1 MSPLVSGTYVN
12 RKKAL
17 LDEGLIVSDQ
27 LQFDDPWWSSPGYYF
42 VYSGLPHMPNVQV
55 AKLSTTGH
63 VDLLIDGEMT
73 SFRPIFDAI
82 NKAVYSC
89 PMEMM
94 RTASGLIN
102 RY

>member
-1 MSPLVSGTYVN
+1 
-12 RKKAL
+12 
-17 LDEGLIVSDQ
+17 
-27 LQFDDPWWSSPGYYF
+27 
-42 VYSGLPHMPNVQV
+42 MPNVQV